1 MNTPNQEN
9 LDEARQRKIQ
19 ELEEALKDPNNGT
32 PTCRVIA
39 RHTLKVLKQR
49 PLMGLDKQNF

>member
-19 ELEEALKDPNNGT
+19 ELEEALKDPKNGT

-39 RHTLKVLKQR
+39 RQTLKALKQR
-49 PLMGLDKQNF
+49 PLMDLDKQNF